1 MGGRRRAKT
10 GDDGRSQAT
19 GGDVRRQETTVVPSS
34 PSGRPL
40 SSGTDAAACNTVHV
54 EFSAGI
60 ARLTLDHPPVNI
72 LTRAVM
78 AELRDALGRVSGDE
92 SVRVVVFLAGGK
104 HFSAGADVGEHLP
117 PAHEQLIPEFLAT
130 VEALLDCPVPLVA
143 GVRGRCLG
151 GGFELVQAADLAV
164 AGEGARFGQP
174 EIVLGVL
181 PPAACALLPVLTAPG
196 VAAELVLTGDPMT
209 AADAERAGL
218 VRRVVPDDRVDEE
231 ALAMGARIA
240 RHSRAALVL
249 TKKAL
254 RAGRRA
260 AVAEALAAARGIYLD
275 DLMATR
281 DALEGLRAFQDKRE
295 PVWSHR

>member
-19 GGDVRRQETTVVPSS
+19 GGDERRQETTVVRSS

-40 SSGTDAAACNTVHV
+40 SSGTDAAACNTVHF
-54 EFSAGI
+54 EFSAGL
-60 ARLTLDHPPVNI
+60 ARLTLDHPPLNI
-72 LTRAVM
+72 LALDVLGALRRAVDQ
-78 AELRDALGRVSGDE
+78 ASSDQA
-92 SVRVVVFLAGGK
+92 VRAVVLLAAGK

-117 PAHEQLIPEFLAT
+117 PTHERMIPEFLAT

-151 GGFELVQAADLAV
+151 GGFELVQAADLVV

-181 PPAACALLPVLTAPG
+181 PPAACALLPVLTAPS

-218 VRRVVPDDRVDEE
+218 VRRMVPDDQVDEE

-249 TKKAL
+249 TKRAL

-260 AVAEALAAARGIYLD
+260 AVAEALAAVRGIYLD